1 MVNQLSKIM
10 NQLIVKTVFQDLWET
25 LTSFVISV

>member
-25 LTSFVISV
+25 LTAFVISV